1 MAFLHLF
8 IINKSGGTIHHRPL
22 SARAPPIGANEG
34 LRIGST
40 FHSLHAIAAEA
51 SPCKDEN
58 SDGIREIR
66 AGGLVLECL
75 QTVTGIK
82 FIVTAEPGTAAEQ
95 QGGVDL
101 ARVLRDIYILYT
113 ECVLKDPF
121 YELEMPIRSDL
132 FVQAVDALI
141 ERAGKPSPS
150 SSSGSSTPSKHR

>member
-1 MAFLHLF
+1 MVFLHLF

-51 SPCKDEN
+51 SPLAKD
-58 SDGIREIR
+58 SGIREIR

-82 FIVTAEPGTAAEQ
+82 FVITAEPTTAEQ
-95 QGGVDL
+95 SDL
-101 ARVLRDIYILYT
+101 AQVLRDVYILYT

-132 FVQAVDALI
+132 FVHAVDALI
-141 ERAGKPSPS
+141 ERVNRPAPA
-150 SSSGSSTPSKHR
+150 SGNAPLSGRR

>member
-22 SARAPPIGANEG
+22 SNRAPKIGANEG

-51 SPCKDEN
+51 SPIKKDT
-58 SDGIREIR
+58 GIVEIR
-66 AGGLVLECL
+66 AGGMVLECL
-75 QTVTGIK
+75 QTVTGVK
-82 FIVTAEPGTAAEQ
+82 FVLSAEPTTDA
-95 QGGVDL
+95 DL
-101 ARVLRDIYILYT
+101 AQVLKDIYILYT

-141 ERAGKPSPS
+141 ERANRPSPS
-150 SSSGSSTPSKHR
+150 SGTAALRTR

>member
-51 SPCKDEN
+51 SPLAGDG
-58 SDGIREIR
+58 GIREIR
-66 AGGLVLECL
+66 AGGLVLQCL
-75 QTVTGIK
+75 QTVTGMK
-82 FIVTAEPGTAAEQ
+82 LVLTAEPSTAEAI
-95 QGGVDL
+95 DL
-101 ARVLRDIYILYT
+101 AQVLRDIYILYA

-141 ERAGKPSPS
+141 DRANKQT
-150 SSSGSSTPSKHR
+150 SSTVGNAPLSGRR

>member
-22 SARAPPIGANEG
+22 SSRAPQIGANEG

-51 SPCKDEN
+51 SPVGDT
-58 SDGIREIR
+58 GIREIR

-82 FIVTAEPGTAAEQ
+82 FVITAEPSSADGS
-95 QGGVDL
+95 DL
-101 ARVLRDIYILYT
+101 AQVLRDIYILYT

-141 ERAGKPSPS
+141 ERANKPSPS
-150 SSSGSSTPSKHR
+150 SGSTPTKHR

>member
-22 SARAPPIGANEG
+22 SNRAPKIGANEG
-34 LRIGST
+34 LTIGST
-40 FHSLHAIAAEA
+40 FHSVHAIAAEA
-51 SPCKDEN
+51 SPLPKD
-58 SDGIREIR
+58 SGITEIR
-66 AGGLVLECL
+66 AGGVVLESL

-82 FIVTAEPGTAAEQ
+82 FVLTAEPSSTI
-95 QGGVDL
+95 DL
-101 ARVLRDIYILYT
+101 ARVLQDIYILYT

-141 ERAGKPSPS
+141 ERASKPLS
-150 SSSGSSTPSKHR
+150 SHHHSGNAPLKHR